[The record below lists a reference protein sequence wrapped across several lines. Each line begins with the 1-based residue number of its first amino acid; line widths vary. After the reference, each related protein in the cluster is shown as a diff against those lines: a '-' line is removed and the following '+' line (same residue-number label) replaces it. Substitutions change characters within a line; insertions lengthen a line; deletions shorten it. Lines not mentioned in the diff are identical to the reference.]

1 MATMQYDV
9 KALHVSATTAN
20 AIPFRTRVKELV
32 VFPAAGFAGQTSLY
46 DTAFVAATY
55 TRTLTTVTVTSQA
68 HGLFTG
74 QWVYL
79 DFTSG
84 GALDG
89 IYQVTVTGDNTFTVT
104 TVASGTIATS
114 NVNAYLNVLIVVDV
128 TNQTSFTV
136 PLPGEGIL
144 ARNGVGVVLGTNTT
158 CTVVYG

>member
-1 MATMQYDV
+1 MATQQYDV
-9 KALHVSATTAN
+9 KALHVNATTTN
-20 AIPFRTRVKELV
+20 AIPFRTRLKEMI
-32 VFPAAGFAGQTSLY
+32 VFPATGFAGQTSAY
-46 DTAFVAATY
+46 DTTYVAATY
-55 TRTLTTVTVTSQA
+55 TRTLTTVTVTYTA

-89 IYQVTVTGDNTFTVT
+89 IYQVTVTDANTFTVT
-104 TVASGTIATS
+104 TAASGTIATS

-128 TNQTSFTV
+128 TNATSFTV

-144 ARNGVGVVLGTNTT
+144 ARTGIGVVLGTNTT
-158 CTVVYG
+158 CTLVYG